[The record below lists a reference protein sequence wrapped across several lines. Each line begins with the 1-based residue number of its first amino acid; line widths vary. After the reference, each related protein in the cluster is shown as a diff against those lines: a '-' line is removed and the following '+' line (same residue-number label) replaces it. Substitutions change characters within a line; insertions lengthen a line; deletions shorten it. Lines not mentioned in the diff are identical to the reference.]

1 MHVNPGLALA
11 SAVIGFLV
19 GLTGMGGGALMTPM
33 LVLLFGVAPS
43 AAISADLVAA
53 LFMKPLGVVVHWRR
67 QSIEPRL
74 VRHLAYGSVPAAIAG
89 TYVMNRFAATR
100 GTERHLQMIL
110 GVALIIGASTV
121 LARALAGAREVP
133 RRGRRVDRALV
144 VGAGVLGG
152 FMVGLTSV
160 GAGSLITVM
169 LLVLYPH
176 LRADQVVGTD
186 LAQSIPLTAAATL
199 GTLLFGHV
207 AFSLTASIIVGAVP
221 AVVVGSLLSSRPIA
235 RSLRPYLAG
244 VALVSGLK
252 YVGVPPAGLGA
263 GAALV
268 VVTATV
274 IARRA
279 PRARTGAVADTTST
293 TATTATAAT
302 AATAADAAVAPW
314 RARAQR
320 EV

>member
-1 MHVNPGLALA
+1 
-11 SAVIGFLV
+11 
-19 GLTGMGGGALMTPM
+19 
-33 LVLLFGVAPS
+33 
-43 AAISADLVAA
+43 
-53 LFMKPLGVVVHWRR
+53 
-67 QSIEPRL
+67 
-74 VRHLAYGSVPAAIAG
+74 
-89 TYVMNRFAATR
+89 MNRFAATR
-100 GTERHLQMIL
+100 GAEGHLQMIL

-199 GTLLFGHV
+199 GTFLFGHV
-207 AFSLTASIIVGAVP
+207 AFSLTASIIVGAGP
-221 AVVVGSLLSSRPIA
+221 AVVVGSLPASRPIA

-279 PRARTGAVADTTST
+279 HRTGAVADTATSSIATSIATSTATST
-293 TATTATAAT
+293 TATTAT
-302 AATAADAAVAPW
+302 DAAVAPW
-314 RARAQR
+314 RARAPR